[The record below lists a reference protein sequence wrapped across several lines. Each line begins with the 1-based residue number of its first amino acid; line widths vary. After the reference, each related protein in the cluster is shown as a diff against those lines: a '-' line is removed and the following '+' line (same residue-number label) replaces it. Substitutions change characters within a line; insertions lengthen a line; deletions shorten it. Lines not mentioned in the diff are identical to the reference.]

1 MDTVLGPN
9 NSLLDY
15 GLVLLIYAGLWIA
28 MRQASPRIAP
38 EFRRSFWILYV
49 VWAFG
54 IFAGNYL
61 FYRLGIMSFMP
72 WLNNFIHSFIWIG
85 LCLGFLY
92 AISYKRP
99 LWELLVL
106 FTIYSLVVKIA
117 ENKILGTWEF
127 DRFFFIDGNMAYILG
142 WSLVDALYPIGSA
155 ITLMLAA
162 RFISGVIVPRLNFSA
177 E

>member
-1 MDTVLGPN
+1 
-9 NSLLDY
+9 
-15 GLVLLIYAGLWIA
+15 
-28 MRQASPRIAP
+28 
-38 EFRRSFWILYV
+38 
-49 VWAFG
+49 
-54 IFAGNYL
+54 
-61 FYRLGIMSFMP
+61 MP

-162 RFISGVIVPRLNFSA
+162 RFISGVVVPRLNFSA